1 MSNGH
6 STAEVCT
13 HVVEHNGIV
22 ILAIELQALTQP
34 RSEHKEML
42 TCQEASQVM
51 KAELDQAEIALPL
64 ATQGKAC
71 LGLQR
76 RL

>member
-34 RSEHKEML
+34 RSEHKKML
-42 TCQEASQVM
+42 ICQEASEVM

-64 ATQGKAC
+64 AFQGKAC